1 MSQDA
6 GQLDAPEART
16 ALADADRV
24 RQAVNGG
31 ENRWP
36 TRYLLAFGIAILVLF
51 PLIGLLGPVGV
62 VSFTTGWIVV
72 IAIMVPYA
80 TRQRVT
86 RRGQSRRMY
95 VAWGTWAA
103 VYGAALVLGEVFFK
117 GQAAYWIPAAFLVAA
132 PLLVG
137 AWWVSR
143 S

>member
-6 GQLDAPEART
+6 GQLDALEART
-16 ALADADRV
+16 ALADAARV

-31 ENRWP
+31 EHRWP
-36 TRYLLAFGIAILVLF
+36 ARYLGAFGIAMLVLF

-62 VSFTTGWIVV
+62 VIFMTGWVVV
-72 IAIMVPYA
+72 ISVMVPYA

-86 RRGQSRRMY
+86 RRGQSRRML

-103 VYGAALVLGEVFFK
+103 VYGAALVVGEVFFMA
-117 GQAAYWIPAAFLVAA
+117 QAAYWVPAAFVVAA